1 MRKTKMDLRKQIE
14 VAQLQSFSKMS
25 GVYLCPE
32 LSMPAVRAG
41 ADDHQEHP
49 SRRNNTVGLQRWSRG
64 KKMSYANVEMKIV
77 QWSEARRIIQNST
90 AWTQLL
96 KGFSEMGEL
105 ADATIKD
112 DKEEIVDAVG
122 DVMVCLVNYC
132 AIQDIDLVSC
142 MDAAY
147 SQIKDRK
154 GTLLPNGVFV
164 KE

>member
-1 MRKTKMDLRKQIE
+1 
-14 VAQLQSFSKMS
+14 
-25 GVYLCPE
+25 
-32 LSMPAVRAG
+32 
-41 ADDHQEHP
+41 
-49 SRRNNTVGLQRWSRG
+49 
-64 KKMSYANVEMKIV
+64 MSYANVEMKIV

-147 SQIKDRK
+147 SQIKNRK
-154 GTLLPNGVFV
+154 GTLLSNGVFV